1 MITVEGNVRSGGVSV
16 VGPEKKPKK
25 NQKKPKKTKKNQ
37 KKLKCFFCNRVRN
50 TKQQQNTYDE
60 IFPQPHENPPE
71 QAESQSR

>member
-1 MITVEGNVRSGGVSV
+1 MITVEGNVQSGGVSV
-16 VGPEKKPKK
+16 VGPEKKPK
-25 NQKKPKKTKKNQ
+25 NQKKPKKNQ

>member
-1 MITVEGNVRSGGVSV
+1 VITVEVNVRSGGVSV
-16 VGPEKKPKK
+16 VGPEKTQK
-25 NQKKPKKTKKNQ
+25 NQKNPKKTQ

-60 IFPQPHENPPE
+60 IFLQPHENPPE